1 MDPQRQTV
9 PTMTPREPAPTEPGG
24 DDEEEEPGP
33 ETPPAQPS
41 VTPTPSAQSTVSPQP
56 TELSSSTPLPP
67 PTVSPSPRAASPTP
81 SAGWDFGDAPDP
93 GFPSLLASEGA
104 RHFMVQ
110 SEWLGKGV
118 DQELDSRQVGAD
130 LYDDGVEVGELLTC
144 KQAELQVVVSV
155 ANRDDPQHP
164 YDGQHLLYLNA
175 LVDWDGDGSWGGT
188 VLCPGGLAAPEW
200 AIRNL
205 PVDVSAWPQGVT
217 STVVPVQFVVGPQA
231 GEAWARFTLSYGQ
244 VISGDDWDGRGAF
257 TFGETEDHLVTIS
270 PSPTAT
276 TVLPAAEAI
285 ATMTPTPMA
294 VLVVPGGAG
303 WWPSLLC
310 LSSGL
315 LLGIALVA
323 IWAAKRRRAS
333 RLLVG
338 GLISI
343 AVFPVVAL
351 LYWGSHF
358 SSVVLVAERDSP
370 TVPPTPHERLIP
382 TRTPRGRSIAEP
394 ALSNPEFGITS
405 TPEPATPTPN
415 LITTPT
421 PEAQA
426 VIPTP
431 RPSVMAVRQ
440 RFGFGAPVA
449 PLDQFA
455 VEQLRAGW
463 YYVWRT
469 DPNPVR
475 PQGMEFVQMIRVRG
489 TSFSPTAQNLQT
501 IIRNNPGSLWIV
513 GNEPDIIWQDNTTAT
528 DYAQV
533 YHEVYSLLK
542 SNDPTCQVA
551 IAGVSQ
557 STPLRLQY
565 LDMVLEAYHDLYG
578 QMIPVDVWN
587 VHGFILREER
597 GSWGADIPPGIT
609 VNQGRLY
616 EIEDHDDMD
625 IFVEQIVGFR
635 RWMRDRGQRDKPLIV
650 SEYGILMPAEY
661 GFPYEGVRD
670 FMYASFDYFLTA
682 ADDSLGYP
690 ADGNRLVQRWAWYSL
705 SDTVYP
711 TGNLFD
717 PDTGLVTPL
726 GLAYGSY
733 APSV

>member
-1 MDPQRQTV
+1 V
-9 PTMTPREPAPTEPGG
+9 
-24 DDEEEEPGP
+24 
-33 ETPPAQPS
+33 
-41 VTPTPSAQSTVSPQP
+41 V
-56 TELSSSTPLPP
+56 
-67 PTVSPSPRAASPTP
+67 
-81 SAGWDFGDAPDP
+81 
-93 GFPSLLASEGA
+93 
-104 RHFMVQ
+104 HF
-110 SEWLGKGV
+110 EWLGEGV
-118 DQELDSRQVGAD
+118 DQELDSRQVDAD

-144 KQAELQVVVSV
+144 KQAEVQVMVSV
-155 ANRDDPQHP
+155 ANRDDRQHP
-164 YDGQHLLYLNA
+164 YDGQHLLYLNV
-175 LVDWDGDGSWGGT
+175 LFDWDGDGAWGGT

-200 AIRNL
+200 AVHNL
-205 PVDVSAWPQGVT
+205 PIDVSSWPQGVT
-217 STVVPVQFVVGPQA
+217 STVVPLEFMVGPQA
-231 GEAWARFTLSYGQ
+231 GEAWARFTLTYGQ
-244 VISGDDWDGRGAF
+244 VISGDDWEGRGAF
-257 TFGETEDHLVTIS
+257 TFGETEDYQLTIS
-270 PSPTAT
+270 PPPTPASLSPTA
-276 TVLPAAEAI
+276 EAT

-294 VLVVPGGAG
+294 VPALPGGAG
-303 WWPSLLC
+303 GRPSVLC
-310 LSSGL
+310 LTTGL

-323 IWAAKRRRAS
+323 IWFAKKRRGS

-343 AVFPVVAL
+343 AVLLAVAL
-351 LYWGSHF
+351 LYWGTHF
-358 SSVVLVAERDSP
+358 SSVVLVVQQDSP

-394 ALSNPEFGITS
+394 TLSTPEFGITS
-405 TPEPATPTPN
+405 IPEPATPTPN

-431 RPSVMAVRQ
+431 RPSLMAVRQ

-463 YYVWRT
+463 YYAWRT

-489 TSFSPTAQNLQT
+489 TSFSPTAQNLET

-513 GNEPDIIWQDNTTAT
+513 GNEPDIIWQDNTTPT
-528 DYAQV
+528 DYAHV

-542 SNDPTCQVA
+542 GNDPTCQVA

-609 VNQGRLY
+609 ANQGRLY
-616 EIEDHDDMD
+616 EIEGHDDMD

-635 RWMRDRGQRDKPLIV
+635 RWMRERGQRDKPLIV
-650 SEYGILMPAEY
+650 SEYGILMPVEY
-661 GFPYEGVRD
+661 GFPSESVRD

-682 ADDSLGYP
+682 ADDSLGCP

-717 PDTGLVTPL
+717 PDTRLVTPL

-733 APSV
+733 APSL